1 MGAKMA
7 KWRLAL
13 CAGIASFGLSGVS
26 AFAQGESSGVGG
38 GFSLRHS
45 FGVDRGVTVHP
56 WVQGESGRSEGNWSA
71 GTSGGISSDST
82 SGALS
87 GGPGQG
93 SGLSWG
99 AGGNSGLAKGQ
110 GKK

>member
-1 MGAKMA
+1 MP

-13 CAGIASFGLSGVS
+13 WAGVACFGLSGVS

-45 FGVDRGVTVHP
+45 FGADRGVTVHP

-71 GTSGGISSDST
+71 GTSGGISSDS
-82 SGALS
+82 SGAIS
-87 GGPGQG
+87 GSPGPGQVN
-93 SGLSWG
+93 SWG